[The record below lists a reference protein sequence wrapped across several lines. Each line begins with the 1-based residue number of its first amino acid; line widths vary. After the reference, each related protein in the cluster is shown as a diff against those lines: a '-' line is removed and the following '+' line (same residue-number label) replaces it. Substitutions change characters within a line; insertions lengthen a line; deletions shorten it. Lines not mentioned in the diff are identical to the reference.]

1 MVSSQNFRIE
11 DKNKSM
17 NKSIFAL
24 KKTIANQDSQIG
36 SQTNEINTLKNKYP
50 ITFSYDVSNIET
62 LYYNKTANPEGENA
76 PVKFEYYQGIGTGLE
91 VTTEYMETKPDGN
104 PSTTNAIGI
113 ELFING
119 NGLYGPSVSGFEKF
133 TISAV
138 DGDNMIVLFSGALEL
153 LGRPDGPPDE
163 MTINDL
169 DGILYSNLTEI
180 DNIQGDFSIA
190 INGDSR
196 ALTFNLSEDQM
207 NALIAKNIAYFDKK

>member
-11 DKNKSM
+11 DRNKSM
-17 NKSIFAL
+17 KKSIFAL

-62 LYYNKTANPEGENA
+62 LYYNTTEGENA

-104 PSTTNAIGI
+104 PSTTNAFGI
-113 ELFING
+113 ELFISG

-138 DGDNMIVLFSGALEL
+138 DGGNMIVLFSGTLEL
-153 LGRPDGPPDE
+153 LGRPDGPPDQ
-163 MTINDL
+163 MTINKL
-169 DGILYSNLTEI
+169 DEILYSNLTEI